1 MVIFTK
7 KVELVSVTEK
17 QVPFFTLQSMYNS
30 NEKNV
35 FKESIKQAEIEEYR
49 ISYWLF
55 GMLIWVYTKIV
66 EVKYVRLF
74 K

>member
-1 MVIFTK
+1 
-7 KVELVSVTEK
+7 
-17 QVPFFTLQSMYNS
+17 MYNS